1 MNQYPIQIG
10 WREWLALPQL
20 GIPAIKAKV
29 DTGARTSCL
38 HTHAYEEFEKE
49 GGVWIKFAIHP
60 LQKTNNPLLY
70 AESPLVD
77 KRMVRDS
84 GGHKELRPVIKTPI
98 VLAGQQWE
106 IEITLSNRESM
117 LFRMLLGRTA
127 MLGKI
132 TVNPALSY
140 VTGEPAPRVL
150 QNYYPEM

>member
-1 MNQYPIQIG
+1 MIQFPLQVG
-10 WREWLALPQL
+10 WREWLAFPQL

-38 HTHAYEEFEKE
+38 HTHSYEEFEKE
-49 GGVWIKFAIHP
+49 GNLWIKFAIHP
-60 LQKTNNPLLY
+60 LQKTDKPLIKC
-70 AESPLVD
+70 ESPLVD
-77 KRMVRDS
+77 KRMVMDS

-106 IEITLSNRESM
+106 IEVTLSNRESM

-127 MLGKI
+127 MVGKI

-140 VTGEPAPRVL
+140 VTGEPTPAML